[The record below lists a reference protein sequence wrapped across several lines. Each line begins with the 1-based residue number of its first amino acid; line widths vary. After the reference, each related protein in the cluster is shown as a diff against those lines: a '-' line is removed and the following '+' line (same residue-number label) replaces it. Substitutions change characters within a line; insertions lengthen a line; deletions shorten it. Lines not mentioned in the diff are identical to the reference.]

1 MYGLIKQISATLFK
15 TTLLLGAITTAS
27 AAGAPDFEQR
37 LKTFLSQLNQ
47 PLNYQE
53 SSSNTVTLP
62 SAKLHYQGC
71 QNYPYHNAN
80 STAISHN
87 TLTSDIKR
95 GLKQGL
101 SCLAGNSPMGKLHPY
116 HETQALKLMRLL
128 ESNQPKTVRCVAD
141 EIFAYAVANSPI
153 TPNHKPHPQDKM
165 TEGLPYPGILI
176 DTFRLSG
183 SISKKLDEATYREFY
198 QLNSGQLAVIRK
210 GKPLQLAG
218 MHRYQNRAAL
228 MFHEMIHWLGH
239 EHSSLYPDTTDLYET
254 CCFGGSDFIS
264 DSTANKAF
272 QQQAC
277 AILKDDTLWRANK
290 YRQMRLWKYKGYDQ
304 FKRAMRDFND

>member
-1 MYGLIKQISATLFK
+1 MYGLIKHISATLFK
-15 TTLLLGAITTAS
+15 TTLLLAATITAS
-27 AAGAPDFEQR
+27 AASAPDFEQR
-37 LKTFLSQLNQ
+37 LDTFLSQLNQ
-47 PLNYQE
+47 PLNFPE
-53 SSSNTVTLP
+53 PPSNTVTLP

-80 STAISHN
+80 STTISHN
-87 TLTSDIKR
+87 TLTNDIKL

-116 HETQALKLMRLL
+116 HETQALRLMRLL
-128 ESNQPKTVRCVAD
+128 ESDQPKTVRCVAD
-141 EIFAYAVANSPI
+141 EIFAYAVANSPV
-153 TPNHKPHPQDKM
+153 TPGRKPHPQDKM

-239 EHSSLYPDTTDLYET
+239 EHSSIYPDTTDLYET

-264 DSTANKAF
+264 DDTANKVF

-277 AILKDDTLWRANK
+277 AILKDDTLWQANK
-290 YRQMRLWKYKGYDQ
+290 YQQMRLWKYKGYDQ
-304 FKRAMRDFND
+304 FKRAMRDFNG

>member
-1 MYGLIKQISATLFK
+1 VYGLIKQTSATLLQ
-15 TTLLLGAITTAS
+15 TTLLLAATITAS
-27 AAGAPDFEQR
+27 AASAPDFEQR
-37 LKTFLSQLNQ
+37 LDAFLSQLNQ
-47 PLNYQE
+47 PLNFPE
-53 SSSNTVTLP
+53 PPSNTVTLA

-80 STAISHN
+80 STAISQN
-87 TLTSDIKR
+87 TLTNDIKR

-116 HETQALKLMRLL
+116 HETQAIRLMRLL
-128 ESNQPKTVRCVAD
+128 ESDQPKTVRCVAD
-141 EIFAYAVANSPI
+141 EIFAYAVANSPV
-153 TPNHKPHPQDKM
+153 TPGRKPHPQDKM

-198 QLNSGQLAVIRK
+198 QLDSGQLAVIRK

-239 EHSSLYPDTTDLYET
+239 EHSSIYPDTTDLYET

-264 DSTANKAF
+264 DDTANKAF

-277 AILKDDTLWRANK
+277 AILKDDELWSANK
-290 YRQMRLWKYKGYDQ
+290 YRQMRLWKHKGYDQ
-304 FKRAMRDFND
+304 LKRAMRDFND